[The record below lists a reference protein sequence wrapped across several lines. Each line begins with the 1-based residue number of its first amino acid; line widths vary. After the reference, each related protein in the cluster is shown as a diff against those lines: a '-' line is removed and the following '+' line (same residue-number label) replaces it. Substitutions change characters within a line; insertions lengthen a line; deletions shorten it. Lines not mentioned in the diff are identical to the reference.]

1 MNKWLTALL
10 MLGLGA
16 GSGYWFALS
25 RQESPVPMTAVEP
38 KKPLFYRNPMNPAV
52 TSPVPAKDNMGMD
65 YIPVYEDEKP
75 KILFYRNP
83 MNPAVTSP
91 VPAKDN
97 MGMDYVPVYENNDNT
112 PSKVTGSVK
121 IDAVTIQ
128 NIGVRTTL
136 AKNSQLSHIVHA
148 VGRVA
153 YDEEHIVRLHP
164 KTEGWIETLH
174 VDKTGE
180 KVGSHQQ
187 LLSIYS
193 PQLVASQQEYI
204 LALDNQ
210 KILAKSPIAEI
221 RNGAEALAES
231 SLERLKLL
239 DVPGHQL
246 HELTRSHTIKKSLH
260 IHSPTDGIVINIGA
274 REGQYVTPET
284 ELYMIANLSTVWVYA
299 DIYEHEL
306 PWVKVDDVV
315 EIRLAGV
322 PDRVFKGRLAFI
334 YPYAEAKTRTI
345 KVRLVFDNTE
355 RLLKP
360 DMFADVTIY
369 ADKQLDAV
377 VIPVEAVVR
386 SGEKTQV
393 FVVRDAGKFEPR
405 EITTGLSSDDN
416 VTVLKGLKA
425 GEEVV
430 TSAQFMIDSESKLR
444 EATEK
449 MIEPIDHSDVK
460 NLNGLNTDAP
470 PKNGGQL

>member
-1 MNKWLTALL
+1 MNKSVITAVF
-10 MLGLGA
+10 MLILGA
-16 GSGYWFALS
+16 GGGYWLAMS
-25 RQESPVPMTAVEP
+25 KMESQHNTPVVSVSTEP
-38 KKPLFYRNPMNPAV
+38 KKPSFYRNPMNPEV
-52 TSPVPAKDNMGMD
+52 TSPMPKKDNMGMD
-65 YIPVYEDEKP
+65 YVPVYEEVEKP

-97 MGMDYVPVYENNDNT
+97 MGMDYVPVYADDKS
-112 PSKVTGSVK
+112 PADIAGSVR
-121 IDAVTIQ
+121 IDAVTTQ

-136 AKNSQLSHIVHA
+136 AKNSQLSHIVHT
-148 VGRVA
+148 VGRIT
-153 YDEEHIVRLHP
+153 YDEEHITRLHP
-164 KTEGWIETLH
+164 KTEGWIETLN

-180 KVGSHQQ
+180 KVGSHQE

-210 KILAKSPIAEI
+210 KILAKSPLEEI
-221 RNGAEALAES
+221 RRGAKDLAES

-239 DVPGHQL
+239 DVPEHQL
-246 HELTRSHTIKKSLH
+246 HELTNSHSIKKSLH
-260 IHSPTDGIVINIGA
+260 IHSPSNGIVINIGA

-284 ELYMIANLSTVWVYA
+284 ELYMIADLATVWVYA

-306 PWVKVDDVV
+306 PWVKVGDAV
-315 EIRLAGV
+315 EMRLDGV
-322 PDRVFKGRLAFI
+322 PDRVFKGHLAFI

-345 KVRLVFDNTE
+345 KVRLVFDNAE
-355 RLLKP
+355 RLLNP

-369 ADKQLDAV
+369 ADKQVNAV

-386 SGEKTQV
+386 SGVKNQV
-393 FVVRDAGKFEPR
+393 FVVQGAGKFEPR
-405 EITTGLSSDDN
+405 EITTGLSSDGN

-425 GEEVV
+425 DEEVV
-430 TSAQFMIDSESKLR
+430 TSAQFLIDSESKLR

-449 MIEPIDHSDVK
+449 MVEPQPVKGAHSHD
-460 NLNGLNTDAP
+460 
-470 PKNGGQL
+470 